1 MNEEE
6 VYTKIPNVFKIVGVT
21 FMETMLFLALYMI
34 GDIYAPLSLLRNP
47 EFYEN

>member
-6 VYTKIPNVFKIVGVT
+6 VYVNIPSVVKIVGVT
-21 FMETMLFLALYMI
+21 FMETLLFLSIYMI

-47 EFYEN
+47 EFY